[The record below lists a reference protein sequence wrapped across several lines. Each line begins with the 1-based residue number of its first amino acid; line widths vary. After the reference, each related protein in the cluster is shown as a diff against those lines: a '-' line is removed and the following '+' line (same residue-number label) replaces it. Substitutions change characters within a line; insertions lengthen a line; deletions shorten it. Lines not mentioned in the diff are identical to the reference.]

1 MNTRFTKIKNHI
13 FQKLEKELP
22 NYLTYHS
29 LEHTKYVLDK
39 AIYIASKENVSKAD
53 MLLLKTAV
61 LYHDIGYT
69 KSHENHEAVGCEM
82 ARKELPDFNYSQKEI
97 NTICGMIMATKIP
110 QQPKTLLE
118 EIIADA
124 DLEYL
129 GTKHFDT
136 VSEFLY
142 KEVKHFRPDLTR
154 DEWNSI
160 QILFME
166 KHQYHTKFCKRYKTY
181 RKKKHMEVLKNNM
194 DN

>member
-1 MNTRFTKIKNHI
+1 MHERFEKIKAHV
-13 FQKLEKELP
+13 FQKLKNELP
-22 NYLTYHS
+22 TYLTYHS
-29 LEHTKYVLDK
+29 LEHTKYVLDR
-39 AIYIASKENVSKAD
+39 AIFIASKENVSKHD

-69 KSHENHEAVGCEM
+69 KSNKEHETVGCEM
-82 ARKELPDFNYSQKEI
+82 AREELPGFNYSKEEI
-97 NTICGMIMATKIP
+97 DVICGMIMATKIP

-142 KEVKHFRPDLTR
+142 KEVKHYRPDLTR
-154 DEWNSI
+154 DEWNTLQI
-160 QILFME
+160 QFME
-166 KHQYHTKFCKRYKTY
+166 QHQYFTKFCRQYKSY
-181 RKKKHMEVLKNNM
+181 RKQKHIEELKRKIK
-194 DN
+194 